1 MILMMIYLI
10 LIESFLMNKKTSK
23 RKSRVSIY
31 SYLTNIEGEHLRK
44 KVRAMSKM
52 MTLLKNL
59 REENEGVVGI
69 KGDGK
74 VPKALL

>member
-1 MILMMIYLI
+1 
-10 LIESFLMNKKTSK
+10 
-23 RKSRVSIY
+23 
-31 SYLTNIEGEHLRK
+31 
-44 KVRAMSKM
+44 MSKM